1 MEFIKKILLLFL
13 TAGFLSQFG
22 CSASTNSSR
31 YKNNTP
37 KKKSSNENIRYQN
50 KEDSKLNSTNITI
63 LDTSNFSDDEEEFE
77 GYYGEE
83 PKIDLSDLLKKYST
97 NSSPIESDKANILEK
112 FLMEIIKYLDT
123 PYKYGGNSSRGIDC
137 SAFTQNVFNNA
148 FDIML
153 NRSAREQFQQGE
165 EINSKEELQ
174 FGDLIFFD
182 TRRRVKPGHVGIF
195 LGDNLFVHAS
205 RKFGVTVSS
214 LEQDYYSKRF
224 MGGRRIEEIF
234 DMGY

>member
-1 MEFIKKILLLFL
+1 MQHISKILLVVW
-13 TAGFLSQFG
+13 TAGLLTQFG

-31 YKNNTP
+31 YQNNSS
-37 KKKSSNENIRYQN
+37 KKKTNNENLRYQSE
-50 KEDSKLNSTNITI
+50 KEQKLNSSNTS
-63 LDTSNFSDDEEEFE
+63 LQDTSDYNDEEEFE

-83 PKIDLSDLLKKYST
+83 PKIDLSGLLEKYST
-97 NSSPIESDKANILEK
+97 DSSPIESDKANFQEK

-137 SAFTQNVFNNA
+137 SAFTQNVFKNA

-153 NRSAREQFQQGE
+153 NRSAREQFQQGD
-165 EINSKEELQ
+165 EIDNKEDLQ

-182 TRRRVKPGHVGIF
+182 TRRRVKPGHVGIY
-195 LGDNLFVHAS
+195 LGNNMFVHAS
-205 RKFGVTVSS
+205 RKFGVTVST

-234 DMGY
+234 DMGF